1 MTATR
6 ILFVT
11 PNFENNSLGRTYC
24 LWLLAKELGWSTR
37 IVGTVGA
44 SIWGPLKDS
53 PFAADCF
60 LPVEGTPGKQLKT
73 LEDAAAWSDVVLAV
87 KPLPTSLGVASTIV
101 TSVPRPLM
109 VDIDDPD
116 IEYRTSWQPLRRR
129 VRARVDGRHQELLRL
144 GELARTLPRL
154 VSNPVLADWYGG
166 VVIPHVRPEG
176 PVPTYRSDTETGPV
190 TVRFV
195 GSPRGHKGVD
205 VLRRSVAAL
214 QDVGMR
220 LEITADQPA
229 DAKPWEGWLGQTTFD
244 AGQELVASADIVA
257 IPSLAKSWA
266 VAQLPAKLMD
276 AMMAG
281 RAVVASDVAP
291 MRWALGGA
299 GLLVPPGD
307 AKALTAALRELCDP
321 VRRQQLGTAAYAHA
335 LETFGVRSVAP
346 AFAAEVASALAAFPR
361 SAKTT

>member
-1 MTATR
+1 M
-6 ILFVT
+6 LFVT

-24 LWLLAKELGWSTR
+24 LWLLAKELGWSAR
-37 IVGTVGA
+37 IVGTNGT
-44 SIWGPLKDS
+44 SLWGPLRGS
-53 PFAADCF
+53 PFAADC
-60 LPVEGTPGKQLKT
+60 T
-73 LEDAAAWSDVVLAV
+73 LLSDLSPTEQTQALEEAAAWSDVVLAV
-87 KPLPTSLGVASTIV
+87 KPLPTSLGLAAKIVAK
-101 TSVPRPLM
+101 VPRPLM

-129 VRARVDGRHQELLRL
+129 LRARLDGRYQELRRL

-176 PVPTYRSDTETGPV
+176 PVPTYAEAGPA

-220 LEITADQPA
+220 LEITAEAPA
-229 DAKPWEGWLGQTTFD
+229 DSKPWESWLGQTTFD
-244 AGQELVASADIVA
+244 VGQELVASADIVA
-257 IPSLAKSWA
+257 IPSLARSWA

-291 MRWALGGA
+291 MRWALA
-299 GLLVPPGD
+299 DTGLLVPPGD
-307 AKALTAALRELCDP
+307 VKALTNALRELCDP
-321 VRRQQLGTAAYAHA
+321 ARRQELGTAAYSHA

-346 AFAAEVASALAAFPR
+346 TFAAEVASALGSFPR
-361 SAKTT
+361 SAKTS